1 MKETTLIS
9 TPIKTISKLTL
20 KRLSLDTLP
29 RYNPSMINAT
39 KQSTTVVIVA
49 VILSAISKKG
59 TTGTKDPIKLE
70 NPWVNILM

>member
-9 TPIKTISKLTL
+9 TPINTISKLTL

-29 RYNPSMINAT
+29 RYNPSIINAT
-39 KQSTTVVIVA
+39 KQRTTVVIVA
-49 VILSAISKKG
+49 VILSAISKNG
-59 TTGTKDPIKLE
+59 ITGTKDPMKLE

>member
-39 KQSTTVVIVA
+39 KQSTTVVMVA
-49 VILSAISKKG
+49 VILSAINRNG
-59 TTGTKDPIKLE
+59 ITGTKDPMKLE